1 MQRKKRF
8 TVGHQIKA
16 NNEVGYPSVRL
27 WGKWLKDLGINSG
40 DTLEV
45 IEGKNM
51 LILVKVSK
59 FKRKD
64 ERYG

>member
-27 WGKWLKDLGINSG
+27 WGKWLKDFGIDSG

-45 IEGKNM
+45 TMYKNM
-51 LILVKVSK
+51 LILVKVNS
-59 FKRKD
+59 FK
-64 ERYG
+64 